1 MAAVCGRK
9 MFRPY
14 NCSVVILLK
23 TESVCEITQF
33 CAKYKNFSRIFYV
46 AVCGAMWLL
55 CVCYVSLCGCM
66 WLYVSLCV
74 FGRKIL
80 ASLKTS
86 YKLLH

>member
-46 AVCGAMWLL
+46 AP
-55 CVCYVSLCGCM
+55 CGCM

-74 FGRKIL
+74 SMCLYVSVCVTMCLLAENISFAQNIL
-80 ASLKTS
+80 
-86 YKLLH
+86 